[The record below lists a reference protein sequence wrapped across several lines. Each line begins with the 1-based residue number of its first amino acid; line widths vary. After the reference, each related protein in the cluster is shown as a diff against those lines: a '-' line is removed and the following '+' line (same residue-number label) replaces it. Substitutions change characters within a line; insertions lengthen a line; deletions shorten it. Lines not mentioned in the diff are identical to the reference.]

1 MDLKQLLIISLRRP
15 SELPD
20 LLSSF
25 DKVKLNTVV
34 EGAVFIA
41 ATTAL
46 LNSSLDRLI
55 FKSSE
60 NALLLF
66 ENKSLSFLFSPF
78 SMFAFEL
85 IFIITVMVSI
95 LFFSNFSNQKV
106 GIEELGK
113 NVLFLFLVTFVFK
126 FIQVLFL
133 FISFDL
139 YYIFRFFEV
148 LWFIWALS
156 SVVST
161 LYKFKS
167 VLLTAFLGA
176 ITVSLTMGFLF
187 MMFVSIIQFLL
198 LGDLPNV

>member
-1 MDLKQLLIISLRRP
+1 MDFKQLLIISLRRP
-15 SELPD
+15 AELPD
-20 LLSSF
+20 VLRPIKLKLSY
-25 DKVKLNTVV
+25 VL

-41 ATTAL
+41 ATTAV
-46 LNSSLDRLI
+46 LNSLLERLI
-55 FKSSE
+55 FKSSANASKLLE
-60 NALLLF
+60 N
-66 ENKSLSFLFSPF
+66 NSLTFIFKPF

-85 IFIITVMVSI
+85 IFMITVMTSI
-95 LFFSNFSNQKV
+95 LFFSNFSHKKV
-106 GIEELGK
+106 AIEEIGK

-126 FIQVLFL
+126 SLQVLFL

-139 YYIFRFFEV
+139 YYIFRFFE
-148 LWFIWALS
+148 LMWFIWALS

-187 MMFVSIIQFLL
+187 MIFVSIIQFLL